1 MTSDTEI
8 KMKEISNQITD
19 LKLEYERLRGD
30 YIRELQ
36 DKLGKLVGL
45 SFKSK
50 NGAYYFRII
59 DIPIVEYNK
68 AYTSFNEYRLP
79 SLTYYSDPTDYGDV
93 GRLGI
98 QEIYSEAAHA
108 ENPIDFIRSEYTEV
122 SPEEFDEIL
131 ERAFSEIK
139 ALGKRGDAK

>member
-50 NGAYYFRII
+50 NGTYYFRII

-68 AYTSFNEYRLP
+68 TYTSFNEYRLP
-79 SLTYYSDPTDYGDV
+79 ALIYYSDPTDHGDV

-108 ENPIDFIRSEYTEV
+108 ENPINFIRSEYTEI
-122 SPEEFDEIL
+122 PAEEFDAKLEKAFDEI
-131 ERAFSEIK
+131 RS
-139 ALGKRGDAK
+139 LGKRGDV

>member
-1 MTSDTEI
+1 MSDAEI
-8 KMKEISNQITD
+8 KMKEIGNQITD
-19 LKLEYERLRGD
+19 LKLEYERLRSD

-36 DKLGKLVGL
+36 DKLGKLVGM

-59 DIPIVEYNK
+59 DIPTVEYNK

-79 SLTYYSDPTDYGDV
+79 ALTYYSDPTDHGDV
-93 GRLGI
+93 GRLAI
-98 QEIYSEAAHA
+98 QNIYSAAAHA
-108 ENPIDFIRSEYTEV
+108 EDPVDFIRSEYTEV
-122 SPEEFDEIL
+122 SSEEFDAIL
-131 ERAFSEIK
+131 DGAFAEIK

>member
-1 MTSDTEI
+1 MSDIEI
-8 KMKEISNQITD
+8 KMKELDDKIID
-19 LKLEYERLRGD
+19 LKIEYERLRGD

-36 DKLGKLVGL
+36 DKLSKLVGM

-59 DIPIVEYNK
+59 DIPIVKYNK
-68 AYTSFNEYRLP
+68 AYTSFNEYQLP
-79 SLTYYSDPTDYGDV
+79 ALIYYSDPTDHGDV

-131 ERAFSEIK
+131 EGAFSEIK
-139 ALGKRGDAK
+139 ALGKRGDV

>member
-8 KMKEISNQITD
+8 KMKEISNRITD
-19 LKLEYERLRGD
+19 LKIEYERLRGN
-30 YIRELQ
+30 YIKEIQ
-36 DKLGKLVGL
+36 DKLSNLVGL

-50 NGAYYFRII
+50 NGTYYFRII

-68 AYTSFNEYRLP
+68 AYTSFNEYQLP
-79 SLTYYSDPTDYGDV
+79 ALIYYSDPTDRGDV

-98 QEIYSEAAHA
+98 QVIYSEAAHA

-122 SPEEFDEIL
+122 PSEEFDEIL
-131 ERAFSEIK
+131 EEAFAEIK
-139 ALGKRGDAK
+139 SLGKRGDAQ